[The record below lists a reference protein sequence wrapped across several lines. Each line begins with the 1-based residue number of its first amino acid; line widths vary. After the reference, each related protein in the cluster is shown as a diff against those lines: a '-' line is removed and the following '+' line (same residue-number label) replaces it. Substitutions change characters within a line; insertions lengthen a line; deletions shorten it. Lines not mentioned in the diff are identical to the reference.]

1 MARGEEGEGLKID
14 VLTKSKSGAL
24 VAPFL
29 DPMVSA
35 MSGLTN
41 ALSGSMVSPDGIRGP
56 SNFSVGMPSTT
67 VGPEEMDMHLG
78 GSMTLILPL
87 GIELEGVS
95 SNGGAVESRIDEES
109 RRQVITYKMVAG
121 EEMPEAELEF
131 GVLLT
136 PMWVLT
142 QVQFYL
148 MGMLLFFLWRVRRKS
163 VRRKKKRRAIA
174 LEKMEEAAA
183 SNVGYVAPQPTVEVL
198 QVTDNGIVIKR
209 RLSSA

>member
-1 MARGEEGEGLKID
+1 M
-14 VLTKSKSGAL
+14 
-24 VAPFL
+24 
-29 DPMVSA
+29 
-35 MSGLTN
+35 
-41 ALSGSMVSPDGIRGP
+41 
-56 SNFSVGMPSTT
+56 
-67 VGPEEMDMHLG
+67 
-78 GSMTLILPL
+78 
-87 GIELEGVS
+87 
-95 SNGGAVESRIDEES
+95 ESRIDEES